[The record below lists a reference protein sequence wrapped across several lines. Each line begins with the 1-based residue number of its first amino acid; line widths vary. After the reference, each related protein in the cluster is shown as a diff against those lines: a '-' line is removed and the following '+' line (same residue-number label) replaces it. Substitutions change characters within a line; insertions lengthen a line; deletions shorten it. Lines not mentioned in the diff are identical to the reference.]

1 MKIKIAKERLYTSAL
16 GQPRNVLLI
25 LRSASPTSNKHWD
38 FDFPS
43 KDNHIEFH
51 DIEEAKAIAKELGG
65 YVLLEPDEDEQP
77 IK

>member
-16 GQPRNVLLI
+16 GQPRNILLI
-25 LRSASPTSNKHWD
+25 LRSTSPTSWD

-43 KDNHIEFH
+43 KDNHIEFN
-51 DIEEAKAIAKELGG
+51 DIEEAKTIAKELGG